1 MRRAYNPQQSGFT
14 LIEILAATALLAV
27 ALGIF
32 MSSMGQSMQLYTKD
46 ELKTRMGLLARS
58 LIVDRASGRLE
69 PGVTTGQQSGIDWR
83 LECTEGEVQSGVQ
96 LFQLKLILRHSDTI
110 ESFSTLRV
118 QPLNQGRYP

>member
-1 MRRAYNPQQSGFT
+1 MRRAYNPQSGFT
-14 LIEILAATALLAV
+14 LIEMLAATALLAV

-69 PGVTTGQQSGIDWR
+69 LGVTTGQQSGIDWR
-83 LECTEGEVQSGVQ
+83 LECTEGEVLSGVQ
-96 LFQLKLILRHSDTI
+96 LFQLKLILRHADTI

>member
-1 MRRAYNPQQSGFT
+1 MRRAYNPQSGFT

-69 PGVTTGQQSGIDWR
+69 PGVTAGQQSGIDWR
-83 LECTEGEVQSGVQ
+83 LECTKGEVQSGVQ
-96 LFQLKLILRHSDTI
+96 LFQLKLILRHADTI